1 MSSKRIRQQS
11 DRSSEGSDPEAAVD
25 MQRKNNGRA
34 PEGGR
39 FTKGN
44 TCGFRKGRSG
54 NPAGRPKSAML
65 SDVMRRE
72 LASPCPDDE
81 QGRTW
86 AEVIADQLIAKAAAG
101 DVAAAKEIA
110 DRTEGKARQHVNLS
124 YTEREKYE
132 IAVAKIMEES
142 GCSREEAIRTLGL
155 FRPDVLAL
163 LNVN

>member
-1 MSSKRIRQQS
+1 MPRDKELVGGADQ
-11 DRSSEGSDPEAAVD
+11 ETTVD

-44 TCGFRKGRSG
+44 TCGFKKGRSG
-54 NPAGRPKSAML
+54 NPAGRPKSAIL
-65 SDVMRRE
+65 SDALRRE
-72 LASPCPDDE
+72 LVEPCPEDPE
-81 QGRTW
+81 RTW
-86 AEVIADQLIAKAAAG
+86 AEVIADALIARAAAG
-101 DVAAAKEIA
+101 DVQAAKEIA
-110 DRTEGKARQHVNLS
+110 DRVEGKARQYVHLS
-124 YTEREKYE
+124 YTEREKLE

-163 LNVN
+163 LNTN